1 MKKRMKFHKMPLFL
15 LITAVILLLA
25 STVGSTQAALTY
37 YSDNFMAEVTVSNI
51 GVTLLENGKDVSHR
65 NYIDDNRWDDT
76 KQGRLLENLLA
87 EGEKFQPGKRYE
99 ETISVRN
106 SGAIDAYVRVILRK
120 SWSDEQGNKTT
131 KLSPALISLGI
142 TKNSGWVVDEKAT
155 TEEQIVLYY
164 SSIVPSEGE
173 TPVCVDSISVDD
185 SILDQV
191 IKTEKDGVITYTYA
205 YNGYSFQLEAEVQ
218 AVQTHNAEDAIK
230 SAWGR
235 DVSVDEAGQLQLM

>member
-1 MKKRMKFHKMPLFL
+1 MKKRMKFRKMPLFL
-15 LITAVILLLA
+15 LIAAAVLLLA

-76 KQGRLLENLLA
+76 QQGKLLENLLK
-87 EGEKFQPGKRYE
+87 EGEKFQPGKKYE
-99 ETISVRN
+99 EKLSVRN
-106 SGAIDAYVRVILRK
+106 SGAIDSYVRVILRK
-120 SWSDEQGNKTT
+120 SWSDAQGHKTT
-131 KLSPALISLGI
+131 KLSPALISLG
-142 TKNSGWVVDEKAT
+142 TTENSGWVVDEKAT
-155 TEEQIVLYY
+155 TPEQVVLYY
-164 SSIVPSEGE
+164 TEILPSDGE
-173 TPVCVDSISVDD
+173 STIFVDSISVDD
-185 SILDQV
+185 SVLDQV

-218 AVQTHNAEDAIK
+218 AVQTHNAADAIK

-235 DVSVDEAGQLQLM
+235 DVSVNEAGQLQLM